1 LHEIK
6 FNGLPSALK
15 FIVCTGGK
23 NPVLNLTK
31 PGVGFA
37 KLQNPILDGEAATA
51 DRKFSN
57 AEIEFVL
64 THIGSAVPEESSAY
78 VSIID
83 AITGGA
89 NTPDEVDNYLCQRFH
104 LDITEQA
111 EGDNQITQTFLTTQR
126 TGAISRMADLGL
138 VTRRKSGL
146 HVTYLVTNCGRD
158 FRESAKIEASL
169 D

>member
-1 LHEIK
+1 M
-6 FNGLPSALK
+6 
-15 FIVCTGGK
+15 
-23 NPVLNLTK
+23 NLTK
-31 PGVGFA
+31 PGAGFA
-37 KLQNPILDGEAATA
+37 KLQNPILDGEAAAA
-51 DRKFSN
+51 DCKFSN

-64 THIGSAVPEESSAY
+64 THIGSAIPEESSAY

-104 LDITEQA
+104 LDVTDRA

-138 VTRRKSGL
+138 VSRKSGL
-146 HVTYLVTNCGRD
+146 HVAYLVTNRGRD
-158 FRESAKIEASL
+158 FRKSAKIEASL